1 MSKKHRFC
9 TTDTGK
15 WLTWVLA
22 YVTWVYSSSCNN
34 CMMTASNTIEAFYVL
49 DAKTLHKLIYSSHRL
64 YEVDKETDI

>member
-1 MSKKHRFC
+1 MCF
-9 TTDTGK
+9 TFLTGI
-15 WLTWVLA
+15 WYGNNEVA